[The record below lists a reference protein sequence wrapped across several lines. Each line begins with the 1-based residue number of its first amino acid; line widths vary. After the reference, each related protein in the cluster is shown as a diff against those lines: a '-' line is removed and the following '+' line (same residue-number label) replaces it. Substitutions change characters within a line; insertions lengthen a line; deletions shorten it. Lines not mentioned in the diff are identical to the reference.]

1 MTNDNDKKRA
11 FPMPKAEQNFTRWT
25 NNNVTRLPADMAG
38 ALALIDSLV
47 VQRDAAE
54 ALAREREN
62 EVATANGFSFH
73 VCSERDAAQQMVAE
87 MRWAAQSLVNDLD
100 ESDDVAACDF
110 GSSRVPLE
118 KALALSAPIAGR
130 WCLASERDE
139 AVRIA
144 DLAGTRYIEAVA
156 KQAAAIARAEKAEA
170 TLAERD
176 DDFAG
181 ARRMRDD
188 AERRESELGLQV
200 VAQAARLR
208 LADGLRQTLVLCRR
222 AMAGCYVVGS
232 PQDSAHVAIDVAL
245 AAWDAV
251 PGDVGGQS

>member
-139 AVRIA
+139 AVKKANDMEMRA
-144 DLAGTRYIEAVA
+144 DDNEVDADAYRSRGYYDLGALYD
-156 KQAAAIARAEKAEA
+156 AAIARAIA
-170 TLAERD
+170 
-176 DDFAG
+176 
-181 ARRMRDD
+181 

-208 LADGLRQTLVLCRR
+208 LADDVV
-222 AMAGCYVVGS
+222 AMARLAMRTVDGS
-232 PQDSAHVAIDVAL
+232 NEILADAL